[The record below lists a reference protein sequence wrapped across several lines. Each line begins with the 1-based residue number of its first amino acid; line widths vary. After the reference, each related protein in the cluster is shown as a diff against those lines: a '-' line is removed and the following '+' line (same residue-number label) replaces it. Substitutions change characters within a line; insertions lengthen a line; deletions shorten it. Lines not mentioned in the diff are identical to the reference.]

1 MATGYTQQI
10 INGEVKTPKEFLH
23 LCLRN
28 FGVCYSMRDEPL
40 NSQRDYTESIKKW
53 NQSSIDYHI
62 NALENAKKEYE
73 RITNLSDDDLY
84 KRYVKEFTNN
94 RKYCQKELDNIMNHN
109 ATYKL
114 FYDAIKNWNCSAE
127 FNNIKDF
134 ALNQIDISKDSGD
147 YYKDVLSQEML
158 TKEEFISNNK
168 YKEELLKNAKQG
180 IDYHQEQL
188 DNTIKKMND
197 ELTFYENF
205 KKEIENL

>member
-1 MATGYTQQI
+1 M
-10 INGEVKTPKEFLH
+10 
-23 LCLRN
+23 
-28 FGVCYSMRDEPL
+28 
-40 NSQRDYTESIKKW
+40 
-53 NQSSIDYHI
+53 
-62 NALENAKKEYE
+62 
-73 RITNLSDDDLY
+73 
-84 KRYVKEFTNN
+84 
-94 RKYCQKELDNIMNHN
+94 
-109 ATYKL
+109 
-114 FYDAIKNWNCSAE
+114 FYDAIKNWNCSEE

-147 YYKDVLSQEML
+147 YYKDVLSQKML

-168 YKEELLKNAKQG
+168 YKEELLKNAKQS